1 MSFQHVIHIEIVND
15 VFYSLVFV
23 LCLETQC
30 AFYIYSKSQF
40 ILVRF
45 QVLSS
50 HLCLVATVLGSI
62 AMDDWK
68 FNFVHSLIMCDRSKT
83 NSSSVE

>member
-1 MSFQHVIHIEIVND
+1 MMSFIVLFLYYAFEIQY
-15 VFYSLVFV
+15 VFY
-23 LCLETQC
+23 T
-30 AFYIYSKSQF
+30 YSKSQF

-68 FNFVHSLIMCDRSKT
+68 FNFVYSLIMCGRSKT